1 MFHDKV
7 VLVTGG
13 SSGIGAAIAR
23 RFAAAGAA
31 VAVNYANNARG
42 AQEVVAAIEGR
53 GGRAVPLRADVRSP
67 EACERLVAE
76 TVATFGSLDVL
87 VNNAGV
93 VDRTDLGVITEALWD
108 EQMDVHVKGPFF
120 CSRAAA
126 EVMREGSAIVNVAS
140 MRGLLP
146 AAGAPHYSVS
156 KAAVLMLTRCLAHAF
171 APRIRV
177 NAVAPG
183 YTDTRVHA
191 HRSPQDRARVEAAI
205 PVRRFASPEEVA
217 EVVLFLASDDARY
230 ITGQTLVADGGVV
243 TW

>member
-7 VLVTGG
+7 ALVTGG
-13 SSGIGAAIAR
+13 SSGIGASIAL

-31 VAVNYANNARG
+31 VAVNYARNARG
-42 AQEVVAAIEGR
+42 AREVVAAIEQR
-53 GGRAVPLRADVRSP
+53 SGRAVALMADVRSP
-67 EACERLVAE
+67 EACERLVAD
-76 TVATFGSLDVL
+76 TVAAFGGLDVL

-93 VDRTDLGVITEALWD
+93 VDRTDLGAITEALWD

-126 EVMREGSAIVNVAS
+126 EVMRDGSAIVNVAS

-146 AAGAPHYSVS
+146 ASGAPHYSVS
-156 KAAVLMLTRCLAHAF
+156 KAAVLMLTKCLAHAL

-191 HRSPQDRARVEAAI
+191 HRSPQDRARIEAAI
-205 PVRRFASPEEVA
+205 PLRRFASPEEVA
-217 EVVLFLASDDARY
+217 KSVLFLASDDARY

>member
-1 MFHDKV
+1 M
-7 VLVTGG
+7 TGAG
-13 SSGIGAAIAR
+13 SGIGAAIAR

-31 VAVNYANNARG
+31 VAVNYANNAGG
-42 AQEVVAAIEGR
+42 AQEVVAAIEER

-67 EACERLVAE
+67 AECARLVAE
-76 TVATFGSLDVL
+76 TVAALGGLNIV

-93 VDRTDLGVITEALWD
+93 VDRAGIQEITEALWD

-120 CSRAAA
+120 CSRAAS

-156 KAAVLMLTRCLAHAF
+156 KAAVLMLTKCLAHAF

-191 HRSPQDRARVEAAI
+191 HRTAEDRGRIESTI
-205 PVRRFASPEEVA
+205 PVGRFASPDEVA
-217 EVVLFLASDDARY
+217 EAVLFLASDDARY
-230 ITGQTLVADGGVV
+230 ITGQTIVVAGGLV

>member
-1 MFHDKV
+1 MLDGKV
-7 VLVTGG
+7 ALVTGAG
-13 SSGIGAAIAR
+13 SGIGAAIAH

-67 EACERLVAE
+67 AECARLVAE
-76 TVATFGSLDVL
+76 TVAALGGLNTV

-93 VDRTDLGVITEALWD
+93 VDRAGIQEITEALWD

-120 CSRAAA
+120 CSRAAS
-126 EVMREGSAIVNVAS
+126 EVMRDGSAIVNVAS
-140 MRGLLP
+140 MRGFLP

-156 KAAVLMLTRCLAHAF
+156 KAAVLMLTKCLAHAF

-191 HRSPQDRARVEAAI
+191 HRTAGDRARIESTI
-205 PVRRFASPEEVA
+205 PVGRFASPDEVA
-217 EVVLFLASDDARY
+217 EAVLFLASDDARY
-230 ITGQTLVADGGVV
+230 ITGQTIVVAGGLV

>member
-1 MFHDKV
+1 MFDGKV

-31 VAVNYANNARG
+31 VALNYAKNARG
-42 AQEVVAAIEGR
+42 AREVVLAIEER
-53 GGRAVPLRADVRSP
+53 GGGAVALGADVRSP
-67 EACERLVAE
+67 EECARLVAE
-76 TVATFGSLDVL
+76 TVTAFGGLDVL

-93 VDRTDLGVITEALWD
+93 VDRTDLGAITEALWD

-126 EVMREGSAIVNVAS
+126 DVMRDGSAIVNVAS

-191 HRSPQDRARVEAAI
+191 HRSPSDRARIESTI
-205 PVRRFASPEEVA
+205 PVGRFASPEEVA
-217 EVVLFLASDDARY
+217 EIVLFLASDDSRY
-230 ITGQTLVADGGVV
+230 ITGQTLVVAGGTVM
-243 TW
+243 W